1 MLQIHHFWFLR
12 LVENKQKKKSN
23 IKLARPNIKLLK
35 LDAVVPNTGKEVLAL
50 LYVARQR
57 GARDSR

>member
-12 LVENKQKKKSN
+12 LVENKQKKSN